1 MSTPSLPGPA
11 GVGAV
16 APAPPPRSEPTP
28 RAILRTVLIVL
39 CVVGTLYLI
48 YRLRQPISW
57 LVIATFLA
65 IALSGPVNLLS
76 RHMPRGI
83 AITLAYLALIGIP
96 IGIAALIIPPLVN
109 ELTDLAKN
117 VPKYVNDAQDYLTH
131 NATLKKLDDQ
141 YDIGARLQQKAEELP
156 QHLDDAASTLSSV
169 GGTIVGSLFEA
180 FNIFVLSIFMVAGG
194 RRWVDRAI
202 TLARPEHAPRLKR
215 AVDRIGIAVGNYV
228 GGALFQAT
236 IAGITTFLVLT
247 ILGVPFAAPLSAIV
261 FVFDLIP
268 LVGATLAA
276 IVVGLVTVFND
287 FPVDTI
293 VWVIWAIVYQQVE
306 NNVIQPQIQKRA
318 VEIHPFA
325 VLVSVLFGATL
336 FGIVGALLAIPFAAS
351 LQIAARE
358 WWDYR
363 HASAVEMPPGVDLPE
378 PPPDPPDE
386 PLARLDLPASA
397 QAPEER
403 PPGGGG

>member
-1 MSTPSLPGPA
+1 MSAS
-11 GVGAV
+11 
-16 APAPPPRSEPTP
+16 APAPASAPSAREPTT
-28 RAILRTVLIVL
+28 RAILRTVLVVL
-39 CVVGTLYLI
+39 CVVFALFLI
-48 YRLRQPISW
+48 YQLRKPISW
-57 LVIATFLA
+57 LVIATFIA

-76 RHMPRGI
+76 RHMPRGF
-83 AITLAYLALIGIP
+83 AILLSYLALIAVP
-96 IGIAALIIPPLVN
+96 IGIGALIVPPMVT

-117 VPKYVNDAQDYLTH
+117 VPQYVDDAQGWLTT
-131 NATLKKLDDQ
+131 NPSLRKLDEQ
-141 YDIGARLQQKAEELP
+141 YDIGQRLQEEAAKLP
-156 QHLDDAASTLSSV
+156 EHLDDAASTLSSV

-180 FNIFVLSIFMVAGG
+180 FNIFILSIFMVASG

-202 TLARPEHAPRLKR
+202 TLARPEHAPRIKR

-228 GGALFQAT
+228 GGAMFQAT
-236 IAGITTFLVLT
+236 IAGLTTFIVLT

-261 FVFDLIP
+261 FLFDLIP

-293 VWVIWAIVYQQVE
+293 VWVVWAIIYQQVE

-336 FGIVGALLAIPFAAS
+336 FGVVGALLAIPFAAS
-351 LQIAARE
+351 IQIAIRE
-358 WWDYR
+358 WWEYR
-363 HASAVEMPPGVDLPE
+363 QSAAVELPTGVERPEPPELPEYEPPARIDLPPGVGG
-378 PPPDPPDE
+378 PPPE
-386 PLARLDLPASA
+386 S
-397 QAPEER
+397 
-403 PPGGGG
+403 

>member
-1 MSTPSLPGPA
+1 VSASAPIPRSSAVPA
-11 GVGAV
+11 G
-16 APAPPPRSEPTP
+16 PPPPTTRPEPTP

-39 CVVGTLYLI
+39 CVVFALLLI
-48 YRLRQPISW
+48 YQLRKPISW

-76 RHMPRGI
+76 RHMPRGL
-83 AITLAYLALIGIP
+83 AILIAYLTLILVP

-117 VPKYVNDAQDYLTH
+117 VPKYVHDAQKWLTH
-131 NATLKKLDDQ
+131 NPTLKKLDDQ
-141 YDIGARLQQKAEELP
+141 YDIGARLQQKAQELP
-156 QHLDDAASTLSSV
+156 THLDDAASTLSSV
-169 GGTIVGSLFEA
+169 GSTVVGSLFEA

-194 RRWVDRAI
+194 RTWIDRGI
-202 TLARPEHAPRLKR
+202 NFARPEHAPRIRR
-215 AVDRIGIAVGNYV
+215 AVDRIAIAVGNYV

-268 LVGATLAA
+268 LVGATIAA
-276 IVVGLVTVFND
+276 VLVGLVTVFND
-287 FPVDTI
+287 FPLDTI
-293 VWVIWAIVYQQVE
+293 IWVIWAIAYQQIE
-306 NNVIQPQIQKRA
+306 NNVIQPQIQRRA
-318 VEIHPFA
+318 VEIHPFM

-363 HASAVEMPPGVDLPE
+363 NASQVEMPPGVDLPE
-378 PPPDPPDE
+378 PPPVPPGE
-386 PLARLDLPASA
+386 APARLDLPPSA
-397 QAPEER
+397 EE
-403 PPGGGG
+403 PPA

>member
-1 MSTPSLPGPA
+1 MSASA
-11 GVGAV
+11 
-16 APAPPPRSEPTP
+16 PTP
-28 RAILRTVLIVL
+28 RPRPAAPIAVVAPREPTTRTVLRTMLVVL
-39 CVVGTLYLI
+39 AVVVMLLLVYE
-48 YRLRQPISW
+48 LRKPLGW

-76 RHMPRGI
+76 RRMPRGLAI
-83 AITLAYLALIGIP
+83 AVAYLALILVP
-96 IGIAALIIPPLVN
+96 IGIAALIIPPLVR
-109 ELTDLAKN
+109 ELTELAKN
-117 VPKYVNDAQDYLTH
+117 VPRYVNDAQDWLTT
-131 NATLKKLDDQ
+131 NPTLKDLDEQ
-141 YDIGARLQQKAEELP
+141 YDIGARLQAEAAKLP
-156 QHLDDAASTLSSV
+156 EHLDDAASTLQSV

-180 FNIFVLSIFMVAGG
+180 FNIFILSIFMVASG
-194 RRWVDRAI
+194 RRWVDRSI
-202 TLARPEHAPRLKR
+202 TLARPEHAARIKR

-236 IAGITTFLVLT
+236 IAGITTFIVLT

-261 FVFDLIP
+261 FLFDLIP

-293 VWVIWAIVYQQVE
+293 IWVVWAIVYQQVE

-351 LQIAARE
+351 IQIALRE
-358 WWDYR
+358 WWEYR
-363 HASAVEMPPGVDLPE
+363 QVSNVEMPPGVDLPE
-378 PPPDPPDE
+378 PPDRPDGPP
-386 PLARLDLPASA
+386 ARLDLPPPP
-397 QAPEER
+397 PE
-403 PPGGGG
+403 PA

>member
-1 MSTPSLPGPA
+1 VSASAPLPA
-11 GVGAV
+11 GAG
-16 APAPPPRSEPTP
+16 PPPSPPATTRPEPTT
-28 RAILRTVLIVL
+28 RVILRTVLIVL
-39 CVVGTLYLI
+39 CVVFALFLI
-48 YRLRQPISW
+48 YHLRKPLSW

-76 RHMPRGI
+76 RRMPRGF
-83 AITLAYLALIGIP
+83 AILIVYLALILIPVGI
-96 IGIAALIIPPLVN
+96 GALIVPPLVR
-109 ELTDLAKN
+109 ELTDLAQN
-117 VPKYVNDAQDYLTH
+117 VPRYVHDAQDWLT
-131 NATLKKLDDQ
+131 NNPTLRRLDQQ
-141 YDIGARLQQKAEELP
+141 YDIGARLQQEAEKLP
-156 QHLDDAASTLSSV
+156 QHLDDAASTLQSV

-202 TLARPEHAPRLKR
+202 TLARPEHAPRIKR
-215 AVDRIGIAVGNYV
+215 AVDRVGIAVGNYV

-236 IAGITTFLVLT
+236 IAGITTFVVLT

-276 IVVGLVTVFND
+276 ILVGLVTVFND

-293 VWVIWAIVYQQVE
+293 IWVVWAIVYQQIE
-306 NNVIQPQIQKRA
+306 NNVIQPQIQRRA

-363 HASAVEMPPGVDLPE
+363 QAAQVEMPPGVDLPE
-378 PPPDPPDE
+378 PPEPAPGEPP
-386 PLARLDLPASA
+386 ARLDLPPSA
-397 QAPEER
+397 EEPDDR
-403 PPGGGG
+403 RA

>member
-1 MSTPSLPGPA
+1 MSAS
-11 GVGAV
+11 
-16 APAPPPRSEPTP
+16 APAPAGGRAASAAPAAREPTP
-28 RAILRTVLIVL
+28 RAILRTVLVVL
-39 CVVGTLYLI
+39 SVVFALLLVYE
-48 YRLRQPISW
+48 LRRPIGW

-76 RHMPRGI
+76 RRMPRGL
-83 AITLAYLALIGIP
+83 AILVAYLALILVP
-96 IGIAALIIPPLVN
+96 IGIAALIIPPLVT

-117 VPKYVNDAQDYLTH
+117 VPRYVHDAQDWLTT
-131 NATLKKLDDQ
+131 NPTLNKLDSQ
-141 YDIGARLQQKAEELP
+141 YDIGARLQQKAQELP

-194 RRWVDRAI
+194 RTWIDRGI
-202 TLARPEHAPRLKR
+202 TLARPEHAPRIRR
-215 AVDRIGIAVGNYV
+215 AVDRIAIAVGNYV

-268 LVGATLAA
+268 LVGATIAA
-276 IVVGLVTVFND
+276 VLVGLVTVFND

-293 VWVIWAIVYQQVE
+293 VWVIWAIGYQQIE

-351 LQIAARE
+351 IQIALRE

-363 HASAVEMPPGVDLPE
+363 QVSQVEMPPGVDLPE
-378 PPPDPPDE
+378 PPERPEE
-386 PLARLDLPASA
+386 PLARLDLPPSA
-397 QAPEER
+397 QAPEE
-403 PPGGGG
+403 PPGDGGAG

>member
-1 MSTPSLPGPA
+1 MSASAPIPRGSAVPA
-11 GVGAV
+11 
-16 APAPPPRSEPTP
+16 APPPPTTRPEPTP

-39 CVVGTLYLI
+39 CVVFALYLI
-48 YRLRQPISW
+48 YQLRKPISW

-76 RHMPRGI
+76 RRMPRGI
-83 AITLAYLALIGIP
+83 AIAIAYLTLILVP
-96 IGIAALIIPPLVN
+96 IGIGALIVPPMVN
-109 ELTDLAKN
+109 GLTDLAHD
-117 VPKYVNDAQDYLTH
+117 VPKYVHDAQDWLTT
-131 NATLKKLDDQ
+131 NPTLKRLDDQ

-156 QHLDDAASTLSSV
+156 AHLDDAAATLSTV
-169 GGTIVGSLFEA
+169 GSTIVGSLFEA

-194 RRWVDRAI
+194 RTWIDRGI
-202 TLARPEHAPRLKR
+202 NFARPEHAPRIRR
-215 AVDRIGIAVGNYV
+215 AVDRIAIAVGNYV

-236 IAGITTFLVLT
+236 IAGITTFIVLT

-293 VWVIWAIVYQQVE
+293 IWIVWAIGYQQIE

-318 VEIHPFA
+318 VEIHPFM

-363 HASAVEMPPGVDLPE
+363 NASQVEMPPGVDLPE
-378 PPPDPPDE
+378 PPPMDPDE
-386 PLARLDLPASA
+386 PPARLDLP
-397 QAPEER
+397 
-403 PPGGGG
+403 PGVDEPG

>member
-1 MSTPSLPGPA
+1 MSAIAPPPA
-11 GVGAV
+11 PVP
-16 APAPPPRSEPTP
+16 APAPAREPTT
-28 RAILRTVLIVL
+28 RAILRTVLVVL
-39 CVVGTLYLI
+39 CVVGALYLM
-48 YRLRQPISW
+48 YRLRKPISW
-57 LVIATFLA
+57 LVIATFIA

-76 RHMPRGI
+76 RRMPRGF
-83 AITLAYLALIGIP
+83 AILLSYLALIAVP
-96 IGIAALIIPPLVN
+96 IGIGALIVPPMVT

-117 VPKYVNDAQDYLTH
+117 VPQYVDDAQDWLTT
-131 NATLKKLDDQ
+131 NPTLRKLDEQ
-141 YDIGARLQQKAEELP
+141 YDIGQRLQEEAAKLP
-156 QHLDDAASTLSSV
+156 EHLDDAASTLSSV

-180 FNIFVLSIFMVAGG
+180 FNIFILSIFMVASG

-202 TLARPEHAPRLKR
+202 TLARPEHAPRIKR

-228 GGALFQAT
+228 GGALFQAGV
-236 IAGITTFLVLT
+236 AGITTFLVLT
-247 ILGVPFAAPLSAIV
+247 ILGVPFAAPLAAIV
-261 FVFDLIP
+261 FIFDLIP

-293 VWVIWAIVYQQVE
+293 IWVVWAIVYQQVE

-318 VEIHPFA
+318 VQIQPFF

-351 LQIAARE
+351 IQIAIRE

-363 HASAVEMPPGVDLPE
+363 NASAVEMPPGIDLPE
-378 PPPDPPDE
+378 PPDRPDE
-386 PLARLDLPASA
+386 PPAKLDLPP
-397 QAPEER
+397 PE
-403 PPGGGG
+403 PA

>member
-1 MSTPSLPGPA
+1 VSASAPLPQPARGTPG
-11 GVGAV
+11 
-16 APAPPPRSEPTP
+16 APPPAARPELTA
-28 RAILRTVLIVL
+28 RTILRTVLIVL
-39 CVVGTLYLI
+39 CVVFVLLLMYE
-48 YRLRQPISW
+48 LRKPISW
-57 LVIATFLA
+57 LVIAMFIA

-76 RHMPRGI
+76 RHMPRAL
-83 AITLAYLALIGIP
+83 AILIAYLALILIP
-96 IGIAALIIPPLVN
+96 IGIAALIIPPLVR
-109 ELTDLAKN
+109 ELTDLAQN
-117 VPKYVNDAQDYLTH
+117 VPRYVHDAQDWLTH
-131 NATLKKLDDQ
+131 NATLRKLDDQ
-141 YDIGARLQQKAEELP
+141 YDIGARLQQKARELP
-156 QHLDDAASTLSSV
+156 QHLDDAASTLQSV

-194 RRWVDRAI
+194 RTWVDRAI
-202 TLARPEHAPRLKR
+202 TLARPEHAPRIKR
-215 AVDRIGIAVGNYV
+215 AVDRIAIAVGNYV

-293 VWVIWAIVYQQVE
+293 VWVVWAIVYQQVE
-306 NNVIQPQIQKRA
+306 NNVIQPQIQRRA

-363 HASAVEMPPGVDLPE
+363 QALKVEMPPGIELPE
-378 PPPDPPDE
+378 PPEPPPGE
-386 PLARLDLPASA
+386 PPARLDLPPSA
-397 QAPEER
+397 QVEEDSE
-403 PPGGGG
+403 GGR

>member
-1 MSTPSLPGPA
+1 MSAAAPIPRGS
-11 GVGAV
+11 AV
-16 APAPPPRSEPTP
+16 PTGPAPPTTRPEPTP

-39 CVVGTLYLI
+39 CVVFALFLI
-48 YRLRQPISW
+48 YELRKPISW

-76 RHMPRGI
+76 RRMPRGFAI
-83 AITLAYLALIGIP
+83 AIAYLTLILVP
-96 IGIAALIIPPLVN
+96 IGIAALIIPPLVR

-117 VPKYVNDAQDYLTH
+117 VPKYVHDAQDWLTT
-131 NATLKKLDDQ
+131 NPTLKKLDDQ

-156 QHLDDAASTLSSV
+156 THLDDAASTLSSV
-169 GGTIVGSLFEA
+169 GSTVVGSLFEA

-194 RRWVDRAI
+194 RRWIDRSI
-202 TLARPEHAPRLKR
+202 TLARPEHAPRIRR
-215 AVDRIGIAVGNYV
+215 AVDRIAIAVGNYV

-287 FPVDTI
+287 FPLDTI
-293 VWVIWAIVYQQVE
+293 IWVVWAIAYQQIE

-318 VEIHPFA
+318 VEIHPFM

-363 HASAVEMPPGVDLPE
+363 NASQVEMPPGVDLPE
-378 PPPDPPDE
+378 PPERPGEPP
-386 PLARLDLPASA
+386 ARLDLP
-397 QAPEER
+397 
-403 PPGGGG
+403 PGVEPDGG

>member
-1 MSTPSLPGPA
+1 MSTSAPIPRGSAVPA
-11 GVGAV
+11 G
-16 APAPPPRSEPTP
+16 PPPPTTRPEPTP

-39 CVVGTLYLI
+39 CVVFALFLI
-48 YRLRQPISW
+48 YELRKPISW

-76 RHMPRGI
+76 RRMPRGF
-83 AITLAYLALIGIP
+83 AILIAYLTLILVP

-117 VPKYVNDAQDYLTH
+117 VPKYVQDAQDWLTT
-131 NATLKKLDDQ
+131 NPTLKRLDDQ

-156 QHLDDAASTLSSV
+156 THLDDAASTLSSV
-169 GGTIVGSLFEA
+169 GSTVVGSLFEA

-194 RRWVDRAI
+194 RRWIDRGI
-202 TLARPEHAPRLKR
+202 TLARPEHAPRIRR
-215 AVDRIGIAVGNYV
+215 AVDRIAIAVGNYV

-236 IAGITTFLVLT
+236 IAGITTFIVLT

-261 FVFDLIP
+261 FIFDLIP

-287 FPVDTI
+287 FPLDTI
-293 VWVIWAIVYQQVE
+293 IWVIWAIVYQQIE

-318 VEIHPFA
+318 VEIHPFM

-363 HASAVEMPPGVDLPE
+363 NASQVEMPPGVDLPE
-378 PPPDPPDE
+378 PPPLPPDE
-386 PLARLDLPASA
+386 PLARLDLPPGVD
-397 QAPEER
+397 PER
-403 PPGGGG
+403 A

>member
-1 MSTPSLPGPA
+1 VSASAQEPGALPVQVPTR
-11 GVGAV
+11 
-16 APAPPPRSEPTP
+16 PEPTP
-28 RAILRTVLIVL
+28 RAVLRTVMVVL
-39 CVVGTLYLI
+39 CVVFSLYLI
-48 YRLRQPISW
+48 YRLRTPISW

-76 RHMPRGI
+76 RHMPRGLAI
-83 AITLAYLALIGIP
+83 AIAYLTLILVP

-117 VPKYVNDAQDYLTH
+117 VPKYVHDAQDWLTT
-131 NATLKKLDDQ
+131 NPTLKKLDNQ

-169 GGTIVGSLFEA
+169 GSTIVGSLFEA

-194 RRWVDRAI
+194 RTWIERGI
-202 TLARPEHAPRLKR
+202 TLARPEHAPRIRR
-215 AVDRIGIAVGNYV
+215 AVDRIAIAVGNYV

-268 LVGATLAA
+268 LVGATIAA
-276 IVVGLVTVFND
+276 VLVGLVTVFND

-293 VWVIWAIVYQQVE
+293 IWVVWAIGYQQIE
-306 NNVIQPQIQKRA
+306 NNVIQPQIQRRA
-318 VEIHPFA
+318 VEIHPFM

-363 HASAVEMPPGVDLPE
+363 QAVKVEMPPGVDLPE
-378 PPPDPPDE
+378 PPDPPPGE
-386 PLARLDLPASA
+386 PPARLDLPPGIERPEP
-397 QAPEER
+397 PEE
-403 PPGGGG
+403 PST

>member
-1 MSTPSLPGPA
+1 VSASVPT
-11 GVGAV
+11 
-16 APAPPPRSEPTP
+16 PPPALGAAPTPERGEPTT
-28 RAILRTVLIVL
+28 RAILRTVLVVL
-39 CVVGTLYLI
+39 CVVFALFLI
-48 YRLRQPISW
+48 YELRKPLSW
-57 LVIATFLA
+57 LVIATFIA

-76 RHMPRGI
+76 RRMPRGF
-83 AITLAYLALIGIP
+83 AILIAYLVLIAVP
-96 IGIAALIIPPLVN
+96 IGIGALIVPPMVT

-117 VPKYVNDAQDYLTH
+117 VPQYVEDAQDWLTT
-131 NATLKKLDDQ
+131 NPTLRDLDEQ
-141 YDIGARLQQKAEELP
+141 YDIGQRLQEEAAKLP
-156 QHLDDAASTLSSV
+156 AHLDDAASTLSSV

-180 FNIFVLSIFMVAGG
+180 FNIFILSIFMVASG

-202 TLARPEHAPRLKR
+202 TLARPEHAPRIKR

-236 IAGITTFLVLT
+236 IAGLTTFVVLT
-247 ILGVPFAAPLSAIV
+247 ILDVPFAAPLSAIV
-261 FVFDLIP
+261 FLFDLIP

-293 VWVIWAIVYQQVE
+293 IWVAWAIVYQQVE

-351 LQIAARE
+351 IQIAIRE
-358 WWDYR
+358 WWEYR
-363 HASAVEMPPGVDLPE
+363 QVSAVEMPPGVDLPE
-378 PPPDPPDE
+378 PPEIPDDQPP
-386 PLARLDLPASA
+386 AKIDLP
-397 QAPEER
+397 PGVGEER
-403 PPGGGG
+403 

>member
-1 MSTPSLPGPA
+1 VSATTTTRP
-11 GVGAV
+11 
-16 APAPPPRSEPTP
+16 EPTP

-39 CVVGTLYLI
+39 CVVFALFVI
-48 YRLRQPISW
+48 YELRKPISW

-76 RHMPRGI
+76 RRMPRGF
-83 AITLAYLALIGIP
+83 AILLVYLALILIP
-96 IGIAALIIPPLVN
+96 IGIGALIVPPLVR
-109 ELTDLAKN
+109 ELTDLASN
-117 VPKYVNDAQDYLTH
+117 VPRYVQDSQDWLTA
-131 NATLKKLDDQ
+131 NPTLRKLDDQ
-141 YDIGARLQQKAEELP
+141 YDIGARLQQEAQKLP
-156 QHLDDAASTLSSV
+156 QHLDDAASTLQSV

-202 TLARPEHAPRLKR
+202 TLARPEHAPRIKR
-215 AVDRIGIAVGNYV
+215 AVDRVGIAVGNYV

-236 IAGITTFLVLT
+236 IAGITTFIVLT
-247 ILGVPFAAPLSAIV
+247 ILNVPFAAPLSAIV

-276 IVVGLVTVFND
+276 ILVGLVTVFND

-293 VWVIWAIVYQQVE
+293 IWAVWAIVYQQIE

-318 VEIHPFA
+318 VEIHPFM

-363 HASAVEMPPGVDLPE
+363 QAAQVEMPPGVDLPE
-378 PPPDPPDE
+378 PPERPDE
-386 PLARLDLPASA
+386 PPARLDLP
-397 QAPEER
+397 
-403 PPGGGG
+403 PGAEGA